1 MADTQQRI
9 SHPHPSILMLSYTQS
24 RYSVVYM
31 LYSYSL
37 LGPINLDAKSLCA
50 EEVGGECMY
59 ISPGQAMLLHSILQG
74 MVNYHLLPK
83 EADITYC
90 RLASLNYSC

>member
-1 MADTQQRI
+1 MYVASSLLALNCRWDQYMADTQQRI
-9 SHPHPSILMLSYTQS
+9 PHPHPSILMFSYTQS

-50 EEVGGECMY
+50 EEGGGVNVCTY
-59 ISPGQAMLLHSILQG
+59 LQG
-74 MVNYHLLPK
+74 RQCYYIP
-83 EADITYC
+83 YY
-90 RLASLNYSC
+90 RGW